1 MKNFEQILS
10 DAGVELTD
18 EQKTT
23 ITKEMG
29 ENYKTVADWQKQH
42 DKVQTLEATL
52 KDTQEKL
59 KAFDGVDVENLNGE
73 IAKLKGDLEQKDKDY
88 QAQIADRDFNDMLK
102 ESIATANGKN
112 AKAIT
117 ALLDVEA
124 LKASKNQK
132 EDIAAALKG
141 LAEAED
147 SKMLFGETEPEED
160 VLGKGDP
167 IGTVTK
173 KNGSGDA
180 WLAQMMSA
188 AGLSEPENK

>member
-23 ITKEMG
+23 IYKEMG

-42 DKVQTLEATL
+42 DKVQTLETTL

-59 KAFDGVDVENLNGE
+59 KAFDGVDAEALNGE
-73 IAKLKGDLEQKDKDY
+73 IAKLKGDLEQRDKDY
-88 QAQIADRDFNDMLK
+88 QAQIADRDFQDMLK
-102 ESIATANGKN
+102 EAIASANGRN

-117 ALLDVEA
+117 ALLDVDA

-132 EDIAAALKG
+132 EDIAAALKA

-147 SKMLFGETEPEED
+147 SKMLFGEPELD
-160 VLGKGDP
+160 VIGGGNP

-173 KNGSGDA
+173 SGSQTGATDA
-180 WLAQMMSA
+180 MRSIM
-188 AGLSEPENK
+188 GLPPVNTK

>member
-23 ITKEMG
+23 ISKEMG
-29 ENYKTVADWQKQH
+29 ENYKTIADWQKQH
-42 DKVQTLEATL
+42 DKVQTLETTL
-52 KDTQEKL
+52 RDTQEKL
-59 KAFDGVDVENLNGE
+59 KAFDGVDAEALNGE
-73 IAKLKGDLEQKDKDY
+73 IAKLKGDLEQRDKDY
-88 QAQIADRDFNDMLK
+88 QAQIADRDFQDMLK
-102 ESIATANGKN
+102 EAIASANGRN

-117 ALLDVEA
+117 ALLDVDA

-132 EDIAAALKG
+132 EDIAAALKA

-147 SKMLFGETEPEED
+147 SKMLFGEPELD
-160 VLGKGDP
+160 VIGGGNP

-173 KNGSGDA
+173 SGSQTGATDA
-180 WLAQMMSA
+180 MRSIM
-188 AGLSEPENK
+188 GLPPVNTK

>member
-23 ITKEMG
+23 ISKEMG
-29 ENYKTVADWQKQH
+29 ENYKAVADWQKQH
-42 DKVQTLEATL
+42 DKVQTLETTL
-52 KDTQEKL
+52 RDTQEKL
-59 KAFDGVDVENLNGE
+59 KAFDGVDAEALNGE
-73 IAKLKGDLEQKDKDY
+73 IAKLKGDLEQRDKDY
-88 QAQIADRDFNDMLK
+88 QAQIADRDFQDMLK
-102 ESIATANGKN
+102 EAIASANGRN

-117 ALLDVEA
+117 ALLDVDA

-132 EDIAAALKG
+132 EDIAAALKA

-147 SKMLFGETEPEED
+147 SKMLFGEPEPD
-160 VLGKGDP
+160 VIGGGNP

-173 KNGSGDA
+173 SGSQTGATDA
-180 WLAQMMSA
+180 MRSIM
-188 AGLSEPENK
+188 GLPPVNTK

>member
-23 ITKEMG
+23 ITNEMG
-29 ENYKTVADWQKQH
+29 ENYKTIADWQKQH
-42 DKVQTLEATL
+42 DKVQTLETTL

-59 KAFDGVDVENLNGE
+59 KAFDGVDAEALNGE

-88 QAQIADRDFNDMLK
+88 QAQIADRDFQDMLK
-102 ESIATANGKN
+102 EAITSANGKN
-112 AKAIT
+112 VKAIT
-117 ALLDVEA
+117 ALLDIDT

-132 EDIAAALKG
+132 EDIAAALKA

-147 SKMLFGETEPEED
+147 SKMLFGEPEPTPA
-160 VLGKGDP
+160 GNGNP

-173 KNGSGDA
+173 GGNQDGDA
-180 WLAQMMSA
+180 AMRA
-188 AGLSEPENK
+188 AMGLPPVAEQK

>member
-23 ITKEMG
+23 ISKEMG

-42 DKVQTLEATL
+42 DKVQTLETTL

-59 KAFDGVDVENLNGE
+59 KAFDGVDAEALNGE
-73 IAKLKGDLEQKDKDY
+73 IAKLKGDLEQRDKDY
-88 QAQIADRDFNDMLK
+88 QAQIADRDFQDMLK
-102 ESIATANGKN
+102 EAIASANGRN

-117 ALLDVEA
+117 ALLDVDA

-132 EDIAAALKG
+132 EDIAAALKA

-147 SKMLFGETEPEED
+147 SKMLFGEPEPN
-160 VLGKGDP
+160 VIGGGNP

-173 KNGSGDA
+173 SGSQTGATDA
-180 WLAQMMSA
+180 MRSIM
-188 AGLSEPENK
+188 GLPPVNTK

>member
-23 ITKEMG
+23 ISKEMG

-42 DKVQTLEATL
+42 DKVQTLETTL

-59 KAFDGVDVENLNGE
+59 KAFDGVDAEALNGE
-73 IAKLKGDLEQKDKDY
+73 IAKLKGDLEKKDKDY
-88 QAQIADRDFNDMLK
+88 QAQIADRDFQDMLK
-102 ESIATANGKN
+102 EAIVSANGRN

-117 ALLDVEA
+117 ALLDVDA

-132 EDIAAALKG
+132 EDIAAALKA

-147 SKMLFGETEPEED
+147 SKMLFGEPEPD
-160 VLGKGDP
+160 VIGGGNP

-173 KNGSGDA
+173 SGSQTGATDA
-180 WLAQMMSA
+180 MRSIM
-188 AGLSEPENK
+188 GLPPVNTK

>member
-23 ITKEMG
+23 IYKEMG

-42 DKVQTLEATL
+42 DKVQTLETTL

-59 KAFDGVDVENLNGE
+59 KAFDGVDAEALNGE
-73 IAKLKGDLEQKDKDY
+73 IAKLKGDLEQRDKDY
-88 QAQIADRDFNDMLK
+88 QAQIADRDFQDMLK
-102 ESIATANGKN
+102 EAIASANGRN

-117 ALLDVEA
+117 ALLDVDA

-132 EDIAAALKG
+132 EDIAAALKA
-141 LAEAED
+141 LVEAED
-147 SKMLFGETEPEED
+147 SKMLFGEPEPD
-160 VLGKGDP
+160 VIGGGNP

-173 KNGSGDA
+173 SGSQTGATDA
-180 WLAQMMSA
+180 MRSIM
-188 AGLSEPENK
+188 GLPPVNTK

>member
-23 ITKEMG
+23 ISKEMG

-42 DKVQTLEATL
+42 DKVQTLETTL

-59 KAFDGVDVENLNGE
+59 KAFDGVDAEALNGE
-73 IAKLKGDLEQKDKDY
+73 IAKLKGDLEQRDKDY
-88 QAQIADRDFNDMLK
+88 QAQIADRDFQDMLK
-102 ESIATANGKN
+102 EAIASANGRN

-117 ALLDVEA
+117 ALLDVDA

-132 EDIAAALKG
+132 EDIAAALKA

-147 SKMLFGETEPEED
+147 SKMLFGELEPD
-160 VLGKGDP
+160 VIGGGNP

-173 KNGSGDA
+173 SGSQTGATDA
-180 WLAQMMSA
+180 MRSIM
-188 AGLSEPENK
+188 GLPPVNTK

>member
-23 ITKEMG
+23 IYKEMG

-42 DKVQTLEATL
+42 DKVQTLETTL

-59 KAFDGVDVENLNGE
+59 KAFDGVDAEALNGE
-73 IAKLKGDLEQKDKDY
+73 IAKLKGDLEQRDKDY
-88 QAQIADRDFNDMLK
+88 QAQIADRDFQDMLK
-102 ESIATANGKN
+102 EAIASANGRN

-117 ALLDVEA
+117 ALLDVDA

-132 EDIAAALKG
+132 EDIAAALKA

-147 SKMLFGETEPEED
+147 SKMLFGEPEPD
-160 VLGKGDP
+160 VIGGGNP

-173 KNGSGDA
+173 SGSQTGATDA
-180 WLAQMMSA
+180 MRSIM
-188 AGLSEPENK
+188 GLPPVNTK

>member
-23 ITKEMG
+23 ISKEIG
-29 ENYKTVADWQKQH
+29 ENYKTIADWQKQH
-42 DKVQTLEATL
+42 DKVQTLETTL
-52 KDTQEKL
+52 RDTQEKL
-59 KAFDGVDVENLNGE
+59 KAFDGVDAEALNGE
-73 IAKLKGDLEQKDKDY
+73 IAKLKGDLEQRDKDY
-88 QAQIADRDFNDMLK
+88 QAQIADRDFQDMLK
-102 ESIATANGKN
+102 EAIASANGRN

-117 ALLDVEA
+117 ALLDVDA

-132 EDIAAALKG
+132 EDIAAALKA

-147 SKMLFGETEPEED
+147 SKMLFGEPEPD
-160 VLGKGDP
+160 VIGGGNP

-173 KNGSGDA
+173 SGSQTGATDA
-180 WLAQMMSA
+180 MRSIM
-188 AGLSEPENK
+188 GLPPVNTK